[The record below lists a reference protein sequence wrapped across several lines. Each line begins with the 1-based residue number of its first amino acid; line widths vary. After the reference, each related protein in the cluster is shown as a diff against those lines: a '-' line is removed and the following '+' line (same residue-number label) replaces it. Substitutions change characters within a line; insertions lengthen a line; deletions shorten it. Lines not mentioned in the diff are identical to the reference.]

1 MAAPQQ
7 EHVAARRRRL
17 QFTGIPYSR
26 SSRVERDLA
35 GGRQCFLIT
44 DNWDDYSY
52 KTSFSLVYLGLDG
65 NRHDIGA
72 IKIMRRGMSHG
83 YTQIDDSFTALDSEY
98 ASLGQSQEY
107 YENEADRIAILEA
120 LQDVIWNNDIYVA
133 FQDEGAFRTSLLRSI
148 SARELI
154 KLRTIAH
161 EQATLTRFHFRYR
174 FPEADGAVIEVEVT
188 PEAIPP
194 TNIHAIIGR
203 NGVGKTTLLSSISTL
218 LRVGRRRA
226 LGRLTFIS
234 DNGES
239 ADDEGFANLVTV
251 AFSAFDEFDPTTS
264 NDGTATGLQCAYI
277 GLKKSVRLKSG
288 RNEPRN
294 KTTADLRADFVAS
307 TLKCLRS
314 SRKPRWR
321 SAMHALERDPLF
333 AALQLQRLADMPQ
346 DDFEAAAITLF
357 DAASSGHKIVLL
369 TMTRLVELVS
379 ERTLV
384 LIDEPEAHLHPPL
397 AASFV
402 RALSGLLSQ
411 RNGVAILATH
421 SPVIV
426 QELPSSCVSLFFR
439 DGANVEIERPEIE
452 TFAENVG
459 LLTRE
464 IFRVELTES
473 GYHALISDV
482 VSRSNTVDQALAAF
496 DEHLGAEGRALVR
509 ALWGER

>member
-1 MAAPQQ
+1 
-7 EHVAARRRRL
+7 L
-17 QFTGIPYSR
+17 QFTVLPYSR
-26 SSRVERDLA
+26 SSRAERDIA
-35 GGRQCFLIT
+35 GRRQCFLVT

-52 KTSFSLVYLGLDG
+52 KTAFSIVYLDG
-65 NRHDIGA
+65 DGSRHDIGA
-72 IKIMRRGMSHG
+72 IKIMRRGMTHG
-83 YTQIDDSFTALDSEY
+83 YTQIEDSFTALGSEY
-98 ASLGQSQEY
+98 ASLGQSQQY
-107 YENEADRIAILEA
+107 YENLISIDEADRITILEA
-120 LQDVIWNNDIYVA
+120 LQDAIWNDDIFAA
-133 FQDEGAFRTSLLRSI
+133 FHNEPAFETSLLRSF
-148 SARELI
+148 SARELT

-161 EQATLTRFHFRYR
+161 EQVTLTPFHFRYR
-174 FPEADGAVIEVEVT
+174 FPEPGSSVIEVQVT
-188 PEAIPP
+188 PNAIPP

-203 NGVGKTTLLSSISTL
+203 NGVGKTTLLRSISTL
-218 LRVGRRRA
+218 LRVGRKRS
-226 LGRLTFIS
+226 LGRLNFI
-234 DNGES
+234 
-239 ADDEGFANLVTV
+239 ADDDELSGNEGFANLVAV
-251 AFSAFDEFDPTTS
+251 AFSAFDEFDPTIS
-264 NDGTATGLQCAYI
+264 NDGTATGLQYAYI

-288 RNEPRN
+288 RLEARN
-294 KTTADLRADFVAS
+294 KTTADLRADFVGS
-307 TLKCLRS
+307 TLQCLRS

-321 SAMHALERDPLF
+321 SAMRVLESDPLF
-333 AALQLQRLADMPQ
+333 AALRLERLADMPQ
-346 DDFEAAAITLF
+346 DDFEAAAVELF
-357 DAASSGHKIVLL
+357 DEASSGHKIVLL

-402 RALSGLLSQ
+402 RALSGLLTQ

-426 QELPSSCVSLFFR
+426 QEVPSNCVSLFFR
-439 DGANVEIERPEIE
+439 EGTNVEIERPDVE

-496 DEHLGAEGRALVR
+496 EDHLGAEGRALVR
-509 ALWGER
+509 TLWEER